1 MAERRL
7 VTPLPRMTNPNSP
20 FDAEARLTAIYEE
33 IMWLARRSD
42 ITPSEARACYTHV
55 TSGRLRRYLR
65 MFSGRISQQA
75 LQPDAVLR
83 LEHFKRL
90 QTTLTKLVA
99 KHLRE
104 VISDPSEFIHIV
116 TDCEQVHIVTA
127 RENYETMKAG
137 GDYPKAG
144 IVLLEWHTIPPEA
157 QSHLWK
163 KILRGRVSNAQA
175 YKPKQPTRPNQ
186 SLEPTAGRSDASQ
199 EIMKTHPVQ
208 STLAAA
214 SGGSARSR

>member
-1 MAERRL
+1 
-7 VTPLPRMTNPNSP
+7 MTNPNSP

-42 ITPSEARACYTHV
+42 ITPSEARAWYTHV

-65 MFSGRISQQA
+65 MFSGRVSQQA

-104 VISDPSEFIHIV
+104 GISDPSEFIHIV

-127 RENYETMKAG
+127 RENYEAMKAG

-144 IVLLEWHTIPPEA
+144 IVLLEWRTIPPEA

-163 KILRGRVSNAQA
+163 KVLRGRVSNAQA

-186 SLEPTAGRSDASQ
+186 SLEPTAGRC
-199 EIMKTHPVQ
+199 EVHI
-208 STLAAA
+208 
-214 SGGSARSR
+214 